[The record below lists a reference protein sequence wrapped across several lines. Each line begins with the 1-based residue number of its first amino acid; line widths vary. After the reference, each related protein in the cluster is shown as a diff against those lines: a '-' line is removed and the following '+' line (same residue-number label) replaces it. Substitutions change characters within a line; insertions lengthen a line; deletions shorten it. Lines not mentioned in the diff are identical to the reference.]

1 MSFVVPPTGF
11 ESVEVS
17 GALLVRPIDVAER
30 LGWNAYMARFHYL
43 GKSYLV
49 GESLRYAAFV
59 GETLVALLGWSAASL
74 HNRQRD
80 EYIGWDKPQRNA
92 RLQNVVTQARFL
104 ILPWIKQP
112 NLASQILAAN
122 LRRLSVDWQR
132 RYGHRVVL
140 AETYVDTSRFLG
152 TCYRASN
159 WVCVG
164 QTRGYSKNDY
174 TYQFHG
180 NAKSVWLYPLEK
192 NFRAHLCEPTQ
203 PQSEPKETKTMAM
216 TLDVNQL
223 PLAGAGGLFDVLA
236 TVVDPRKKRGVRHK
250 MQGLLA
256 ICVCGALAGC
266 KSFAALGEWAA
277 AQSRETLLRFGSKR
291 GKAPNE
297 ITLRRALQSVDVVEI
312 DTKIGEWVAEQL
324 RLGKGALAL
333 DGKVVRGSSD
343 GERSAVHL
351 LSAVVHKTGV
361 VVSQVRVD
369 SKTNE
374 IPCVKPLLEDLHIAG
389 CVVTA
394 DALHAQTETARFIVE
409 EKKADY
415 LFIVKENQPT
425 LRNDIATCFDLD
437 LGASPP

>member
-1 MSFVVPPTGF
+1 MNLVAPRTDF
-11 ESVEVS
+11 ESVEVTGS
-17 GALLVRPIDVAER
+17 LLVRPIDPAER
-30 LGWNAYMARFHYL
+30 LGWQAYMARFHYL
-43 GKSYLV
+43 GKSHLV

-74 HNRQRD
+74 HNRLRN
-80 EYIGWDKPQRNA
+80 EYVGWDEHQRRA
-92 RLQNVVTQARFL
+92 HLQDVVSNARFL
-104 ILPWIKQP
+104 ILPWIHQP
-112 NLASQILAAN
+112 NLASRILGAN
-122 LRRLSVDWQR
+122 LRRLPSDWQR
-132 RYGHRVVL
+132 VYGHRVVL
-140 AETYVDTSRFLG
+140 AETYVDTTRFLG

-164 QTRGYSKNDY
+164 QTRGYSKSGY

-180 NAKSVWLYPLEK
+180 KAKSVWLYPLEK
-192 NFRAHLCEPTQ
+192 NFRAQLCKQ
-203 PQSEPKETKTMAM
+203 PQRQPEVKETKTMAIA
-216 TLDVNQL
+216 LDVDQL

-236 TVVDPRKKRGVRHK
+236 TIVDPRKKRGIRHK

-256 ICVCGALAGC
+256 ICICGALTGC
-266 KSFAALGEWAA
+266 KSFAALGEWAV

-297 ITLRRALQSVDVVEI
+297 ITLRRALQRVDVAEV
-312 DTKIGEWVAEQL
+312 DRKIGDWVVEQL

-343 GERSAVHL
+343 GERPAVNL

-361 VVSQVRVD
+361 IVSQVRVD

-374 IPCVKPLLEDLHIAG
+374 IPCVKPLLENLHIEG

-394 DALHAQTETARFIVE
+394 DALHTQTETARFLVE

-425 LRNDIATCFDLD
+425 LRSDIATCLE